1 MAKPVKAKDICI
13 QVAKSNG
20 GDLNMIKT
28 CSRCGKE
35 FDTNTCETYAVIQY
49 EIRNVSKHSGRFGE
63 CTLCRDCED
72 HFNIFMNEGFEEN
85 AEYGQ
90 TSQS

>member
-1 MAKPVKAKDICI
+1 MARPVKAKDVYI
-13 QVAKSNG
+13 QVAKSDG

-35 FDTNTCETYAVIQY
+35 FDINACETYAAIQY
-49 EIRNVSKHSGRFGE
+49 IVHQVRRNSGRVGE
-63 CTLCRDCED
+63 CVLCEYCKDKFE
-72 HFNIFMNEGFEEN
+72 IFMAEELEEN

>member
-1 MAKPVKAKDICI
+1 MAKPVKAKDIGI
-13 QVAKSNG
+13 QITKSNG

-35 FDTNTCETYAVIQY
+35 FNINACETYADIQY
-49 EIRNVSKHSGRFGE
+49 VFYHVRRNSGRFGE
-63 CTLCRDCED
+63 CILCENCED
-72 HFNIFMNEGFEEN
+72 HFNIFMDEGLEEN

-90 TSQS
+90 TSKS

>member
-1 MAKPVKAKDICI
+1 MTKSVKAKDICI
-13 QVAKSNG
+13 QVAESNG

-35 FDTNTCETYAVIQY
+35 FDINACEANADIQY
-49 EIRNVSKHSGRFGE
+49 IFYHVRRTSGRFGE
-63 CTLCRDCED
+63 CTLCEYCKDKFE
-72 HFNIFMNEGFEEN
+72 IFMTEELEEN